1 MDALFLAADGRQVLG
16 CSGPEPRRP
25 VVRAL
30 LNDPTLYRFFRETLG
45 DEADGLIQGD
55 QKQVRFHK
63 RLGSVVEEVSIPE
76 KIQTLLARTMRQ
88 AQHWEGTLLDN
99 GDHAFDPRTPAPGT
113 HFRANLLIGD
123 RAGFSS
129 PLMTTPKALVDEW
142 GRGSSR
148 SHADKQILATRWDVV
163 PEENGF
169 PANRQFYLIE
179 DGRQIF
185 YSAMPDP
192 KAKVT
197 TRHSANHTVISYQL
211 PDGLKIERTIFI
223 VPAEPGLPLA
233 VEAQIITLSNT
244 GDKKRDLQLVATGM
258 FGCPFPD
265 ALVVD
270 VIYTCVTIEPR
281 VFQTSDRSA
290 PLVVCPRY
298 SQGWCQE
305 DYPFNLSLVYRPDG
319 TAVGPKAFCLDY
331 RKFVGNGTLERPQN
345 VLCLDNV
352 YAKKGPAFFAL
363 ALPCVIEPGEM
374 VECHSFNG
382 SVSRHE
388 GQAITQDY
396 LAERMS
402 GMTSLALN
410 REWGRNALQKVQ
422 SFQDS
427 YCSAVQVE
435 TPDQNVNRL
444 VNVHLP
450 FQIRYQTYASRSFA
464 LTQKGFRKIGFRE
477 IQDLFAA
484 LPFEVAAGRQDHIR
498 DLIGLWAGHVHRF
511 GYANHQFYWAGFEAG
526 RYSDDA
532 LWLFQAVGRY
542 IDLTGDFSVLDREWP
557 VAGEDGQTRPL
568 FETLQAIL
576 HYSGRVSIGKNGM
589 PLIDHADWNDT
600 LNLDGEGIHGPE
612 KEKLYKQQIAE
623 GKIKDGDAFISDLSE
638 SVMNGFLLE
647 IARAYMVR
655 FAHMKGRTDRETEWT
670 EFGKILHER
679 LQKAWK
685 GDFFARAFLN
695 RPNAAST
702 SYLGGQGDN
711 LSADPNLPGSYFLN
725 SFSWAVLSGV
735 ATEEQIRIMFDRIEK
750 ILLTPYGLRL
760 ASPTKYNLIMPH
772 CGSGDYLYGDREN
785 GAVFKHAT
793 MMAAS
798 ALMQAARTV
807 SDSTLASKLAD
818 MGWKVLQVTAPFKT
832 FEDPYRLAGNP
843 RFCTQYTNPA
853 TEEHI
858 GPLLSGTAPWMWM
871 TYLSMLGVLFKEGKV
886 TVDPILPADW
896 KKSTVRLQ
904 VPAGQYCIRIEKP
917 KRFVRSVAKAPY
929 VMLNGQ
935 ATGAELPQTGKGAE
949 AQVTVRFV

>member
-1 MDALFLAADGRQVLG
+1 
-16 CSGPEPRRP
+16 
-25 VVRAL
+25 VVRAF
-30 LNDPTLYRFFRETLG
+30 LNEPILFRFIMETLG
-45 DEADGLIQGD
+45 SQSDGLVAFDRKVVQ
-55 QKQVRFHK
+55 FY
-63 RLGSVVEEVSIPE
+63 RLTGSGVEEVGIPR
-76 KIQTLLARTMRQ
+76 KIQTVLTRILRQ
-88 AQHWEGTLLDN
+88 ARSWEGTMDDN
-99 GDHAFDPRTPAPGT
+99 GDYAFDPRTPAPGT

-123 RAGFSS
+123 RAGFPN

-148 SHADKQILATRWDVV
+148 SHADKQILATRWDLV

-185 YSAMPDP
+185 YSAMPDS
-192 KAKVT
+192 KVKVT
-197 TRHSANHTVISYQL
+197 TRHSANHTIISYEM
-211 PDGLKIERTIFI
+211 PDGLKIERTLFI
-223 VPAEPGLPLA
+223 VPSESGLPLA
-233 VEAQIITLSNT
+233 VEAQIITLSNA
-244 GDKKRDLQLVATGM
+244 GSKKRNIQLVATGM

-281 VFQTSDRSA
+281 TFTDKNGSA
-290 PLVVCPRY
+290 PLIVSPRY
-298 SQGWCQE
+298 SQSWCQE
-305 DYPFNLSLVYRPDG
+305 DYPFNLSVVFRPDG
-319 TAVGPKAFCLDY
+319 SAQGPKAFCLDY
-331 RKFVGNGTLERPQN
+331 RRFIGNGTLERPQN

-352 YAKKGPAFFAL
+352 YGKKGPAFFAL
-363 ALPCVIEPGEM
+363 ALPCEIGPDET

-388 GQAITQDY
+388 GQTITQEY

-402 GMTSLALN
+402 WMASKALN
-410 REWGRNALQKVQ
+410 REWGRGALQKVK

-427 YCSAVQVE
+427 YRSAVQIE

-450 FQIRYQTYASRSFA
+450 FQIRYQTYVSRSFA

-498 DLIGLWAGHVHRF
+498 DLIGLWASHVHRF
-511 GYANHQFYWAGFEAG
+511 GYANHQFYWSGFEPG

-542 IDLTGDFSVLDREWP
+542 IDLTGDASILDMEWP
-557 VAGEDGQTRPL
+557 VAGEEGKKRAL
-568 FETLQAIL
+568 FETLQAAL
-576 HYSGRVSIGKNGM
+576 YYSGRVSIGKNGL

-600 LNLDGEGIHGPE
+600 LNLDGEGVHGPE

-655 FAHMKGRTDRETEWT
+655 FARMKGRKDRETEWT
-670 EFGKILHER
+670 EFGKILNER

-695 RPNAAST
+695 RPNAANT

-735 ATEEQIRIMFDRIEK
+735 ATEEQIRIMFERIEK
-750 ILLTPYGLRL
+750 VLLTPYGLRL
-760 ASPTKYNLIMPH
+760 ASPCKYNLIMPH

-793 MMAAS
+793 MMAAN
-798 ALMQAARTV
+798 ALMQAARMV
-807 SDSTLASKLAD
+807 KNSELAAKLAE

-871 TYLSMLGVLFKEGKV
+871 TYLSMLGVQFKEGKV
-886 TVDPILPADW
+886 VVDPILPAEW
-896 KKSTVRLQ
+896 KKSTIRLQ
-904 VPAGQYCIRIEKP
+904 VPAGRYCINIEKP

-929 VMLNGQ
+929 VTLNGQ
-935 ATGAELPQTGKGAE
+935 IAEAELPKPANGTE